1 MPVECSYGEKKEGRA
16 DKGTR
21 EYRKSRA
28 SAREEDPYGTEEPL
42 RIIVEMLER
51 VKKNFD
57 QIFTLIPLPDILPTL
72 FLVEFTLAKGYG
84 SRMCFVKIRN
94 RIFFLPRIVRIL
106 RFSQRFMN
114 IPNREC
120 QNIERRSA
128 AGFLHDTH
136 RGGRRAQARKGD
148 KC

>member
-28 SAREEDPYGTEEPL
+28 SAREEDPYGTEEPNH
-42 RIIVEMLER
+42 RRDARTCE
-51 VKKNFD
+51 KNFY
-57 QIFTLIPLPDILPTL
+57 QIFILIPLPDILPTL

>member
-1 MPVECSYGEKKEGRA
+1 MKKRRGERTKARVNTENLEHP
-16 DKGTR
+16 R
-21 EYRKSRA
+21 EKRIRM
-28 SAREEDPYGTEEPL
+28 EPKN

-57 QIFTLIPLPDILPTL
+57 QIFTLIPLPDILPTS
-72 FLVEFTLAKGYG
+72 FLAEFTLAKGYG
-84 SRMCFVKIRN
+84 SGMCFVKIRN